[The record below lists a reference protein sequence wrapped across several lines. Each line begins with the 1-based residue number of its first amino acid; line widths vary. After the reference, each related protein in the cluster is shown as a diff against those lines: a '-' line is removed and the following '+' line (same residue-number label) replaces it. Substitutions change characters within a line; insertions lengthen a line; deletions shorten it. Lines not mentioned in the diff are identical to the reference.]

1 MSQLLDSAL
10 SAPHS
15 DMLADVR
22 EGLSRP
28 QKELPPKY
36 FYDQVGSLLFEEITQ
51 LPEYYLTAAERDLLL
66 QCTQWFVTSTGCRTL
81 VEFGAGSAAKTRILL
96 DGMLRGGTGCTYMPI
111 DLSTEF
117 LGETVGTLRIRYPD
131 LRIMPVNADIT
142 RDFRLP
148 KHDGPVLFAL
158 LGSTI
163 GNFDE
168 INATRLL
175 RRIRGQMEPLD
186 SFLLGV
192 DLRKNTRVLEAAYN
206 DVQGVTARFNLN
218 LLQVLNREL
227 GADFDLAAYSH
238 RAFYDEHLHRIEMH
252 LVSEREQVVT
262 IPDIGRIAVAR
273 GETIRTEISCKYDR
287 AAVQMLFEA
296 AGLEIEEWHT
306 DEHQRFALVLGR
318 VGDS

>member
-1 MSQLLDSAL
+1 LLDSAL

-117 LGETVGTLRIRYPD
+117 LGETVGTLCIRYPD

>member
-1 MSQLLDSAL
+1 MPQLLDSAL

-192 DLRKNTRVLEAAYN
+192 DLRKNARVLEAAYN